1 MLNRKSFI
9 QHFLLTLS
17 VTILM
22 SLLFSSTAFSQEKHC
37 SEDCQ
42 KKEFKYA
49 PKIFFGNMAIFGS
62 FGYTDVAKSS
72 GLAGTSL
79 PAASI
84 TVTETQTVGFG
95 WFKKPILLQILDLD
109 NENSIKA
116 GKGTKLF
123 DFFLAPIQLDAP
135 SNMAKPCKPQ
145 IIAIL

>member
-1 MLNRKSFI
+1 
-9 QHFLLTLS
+9 
-17 VTILM
+17 
-22 SLLFSSTAFSQEKHC
+22 
-37 SEDCQ
+37 
-42 KKEFKYA
+42 
-49 PKIFFGNMAIFGS
+49 MAIFGS

-84 TVTETQTVGFG
+84 TGTETQTVGFG

-109 NENSIKA
+109 NENSIKG

-135 SNMAKPCKPQ
+135 SNMAKPYKPQ

>member
-1 MLNRKSFI
+1 
-9 QHFLLTLS
+9 
-17 VTILM
+17 
-22 SLLFSSTAFSQEKHC
+22 
-37 SEDCQ
+37 
-42 KKEFKYA
+42 
-49 PKIFFGNMAIFGS
+49 MAIFGS

-84 TVTETQTVGFG
+84 TGTETQTVSFG

>member
-42 KKEFKYA
+42 KKEFKYV
-49 PKIFFGNMAIFGS
+49 PKIFFGNMANFGS

-84 TVTETQTVGFG
+84 TGTETQTVGFG

-116 GKGTKLF
+116 EKELNCSTSFKHLF
-123 DFFLAPIQLDAP
+123 NWTTL

>member
-49 PKIFFGNMAIFGS
+49 PKIFFGNIFE
-62 FGYTDVAKSS
+62 TSS
-72 GLAGTSL
+72 LVLTS
-79 PAASI
+79 
-84 TVTETQTVGFG
+84 
-95 WFKKPILLQILDLD
+95 
-109 NENSIKA
+109 
-116 GKGTKLF
+116 
-123 DFFLAPIQLDAP
+123 
-135 SNMAKPCKPQ
+135 
-145 IIAIL
+145 II